1 MEERTKSVVEVVLR
15 GLHTHLHDVAA
26 LCSVAQQACVR
37 QHLCLHLHVHMQAR
51 WVVHVWGCS
60 VVFD

>member
-1 MEERTKSVVEVVLR
+1 MEERTKSFVEVVLS
-15 GLHTHLHDVAA
+15 GLHTHLHCVAA

-37 QHLCLHLHVHMQAR
+37 QHLCLHLHVYVQAL
-51 WVVHVWGCS
+51 WVVHVWGYS